1 MTEVEG
7 IGVTGFQEQIDK
19 KMVEIRRAGR
29 ERTE

>member
-1 MTEVEG
+1 MKKG
-7 IGVTGFQEQIDK
+7 IIEVTGFQEQIDK